1 MPDYA
6 QLAAIRL
13 GFGLSPRGAG
23 PGNPAAMAAS
33 VTAAAADPAAL
44 SQDQVR
50 EWHAEGRVLQR
61 EARQGQGD
69 EATRKPDRQHRQRM
83 RGLFEAALVDR
94 FARAVDDPSGFGER
108 LAGFWANHFTVG
120 GGALYDNLM
129 AASFINDAIRPH
141 LAGRFADMMF
151 AAETHP
157 AMLRYLDQVRSVGP
171 NSVLA
176 MREPEKPM
184 GLNENLARE
193 MLELHSLGVGADYT
207 QSDIEELARLLTG
220 LTYDP
225 RQPGIFR
232 PARAEPGAETVLGT
246 RYGGDR
252 PRLDDIRAVIDDLAA
267 HPATARHLARKMAVH
282 FVADDPPP
290 ALVDRL
296 TDTFTRSGGDLAAM
310 NLTLAQAPELETHFR
325 AKMRQP
331 FEFLAA
337 SLRSLGVEGATLRAL
352 SPRDR
357 ATILLQPLQVMGQPF
372 ARPPGPDGWPEDA
385 LAWAS
390 PQGLAMRITWALKQP
405 ARLVDPLPDAR
416 DFMHVAL
423 GDTLS
428 DVVAWAI
435 PRAESQREGIALVL
449 ASTDFNRR

>member
-13 GFGLSPRGAG
+13 GFGLSPRGPG

-33 VTAAAADPAAL
+33 VTTAAADPAAL